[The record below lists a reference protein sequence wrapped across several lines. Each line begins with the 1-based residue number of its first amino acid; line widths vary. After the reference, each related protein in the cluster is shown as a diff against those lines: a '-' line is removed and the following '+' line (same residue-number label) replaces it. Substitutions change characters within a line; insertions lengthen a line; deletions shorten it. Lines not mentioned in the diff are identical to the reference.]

1 MQAPN
6 NTIPAAHR
14 QSEPPLPTPT
24 SRTRGA
30 DTPHL
35 STEFRGWMFAA
46 ASGLFL
52 EVTGNEILIVGRYFR
67 ERHARSLVV
76 GVVDSLTLAIDAG
89 QVGAKAKR

>member
-6 NTIPAAHR
+6 RTIPAAHR
-14 QSEPPLPTPT
+14 HSEPPLPTPT

-35 STEFRGWMFAA
+35 STEFEGWMFAA
-46 ASGLFL
+46 TSGLFF
-52 EVTGNEILIVGRYFR
+52 EVTGNEILVVAGDFG
-67 ERHARSLVV
+67 EGNARSLV
-76 GVVDSLTLAIDAG
+76 GDIANSLTLAIDAG